1 MPSDRSVSHS
11 MELPRRI
18 VLGRDILGEI
28 GDFLSSLAKT
38 EMVSAVTGPHVGDLV
53 RSEFEES
60 LSKSGIGCRWH
71 IAKGSDEKSMT
82 DVQLQVAK
90 DQAGLIVGIGGGRA
104 VDAAKMAG
112 YGLGVPFASVP
123 TAASHDGIASP
134 FVSVKA
140 GEKPHSIVASAPLGV
155 FVDIGI
161 IEKAPPKLLASGCGD
176 LVANVIAVH
185 DWELSRDHTGE
196 YYGRY
201 SASLALLSARIIME
215 GAKTFAKDGLD
226 ARVVVEAL
234 ISAGVASCIAG
245 SSRPCSGSEHLFAHA
260 LDKLA
265 PGVGLHGEKCGIGS
279 IMMAKLQGQDW
290 KEITSTLKCIGAPT
304 DAAGINLDRDIL
316 VDALVEAQQMRPER
330 YTVLNDA
337 GMSQISKK
345 R

>member
-140 GEKPHSIVASAPLGV
+140 GEKPHSIVAS
-155 FVDIGI
+155 
-161 IEKAPPKLLASGCGD
+161 PP
-176 LVANVIAVH
+176 
-185 DWELSRDHTGE
+185 
-196 YYGRY
+196 
-201 SASLALLSARIIME
+201 
-215 GAKTFAKDGLD
+215 
-226 ARVVVEAL
+226 
-234 ISAGVASCIAG
+234 
-245 SSRPCSGSEHLFAHA
+245 
-260 LDKLA
+260 
-265 PGVGLHGEKCGIGS
+265 
-279 IMMAKLQGQDW
+279 
-290 KEITSTLKCIGAPT
+290 
-304 DAAGINLDRDIL
+304 
-316 VDALVEAQQMRPER
+316 
-330 YTVLNDA
+330 
-337 GMSQISKK
+337 
-345 R
+345 

>member
-1 MPSDRSVSHS
+1 MH
-11 MELPRRI
+11 
-18 VLGRDILGEI
+18 
-28 GDFLSSLAKT
+28 
-38 EMVSAVTGPHVGDLV
+38 
-53 RSEFEES
+53 
-60 LSKSGIGCRWH
+60 
-71 IAKGSDEKSMT
+71 
-82 DVQLQVAK
+82 
-90 DQAGLIVGIGGGRA
+90 
-104 VDAAKMAG
+104 
-112 YGLGVPFASVP
+112 
-123 TAASHDGIASP
+123 
-134 FVSVKA
+134 
-140 GEKPHSIVASAPLGV
+140 PLGV

-330 YTVLNDA
+330 YTVLNEA
-337 GMSQISKK
+337 GMSHEKALK
-345 R
+345 LAKETNVL

>member
-123 TAASHDGIASP
+123 MAGYGLGVPFASVPTAASHDGIASP

-155 FVDIGI
+155 FVRNIGT
-161 IEKAPPKLLASGCGD
+161 GD
-176 LVANVIAVH
+176 GINVATA
-185 DWELSRDHTGE
+185 T
-196 YYGRY
+196 
-201 SASLALLSARIIME
+201 
-215 GAKTFAKDGLD
+215 KDGFNLLTN
-226 ARVVVEAL
+226 EQ
-234 ISAGVASCIAG
+234 
-245 SSRPCSGSEHLFAHA
+245 
-260 LDKLA
+260 K
-265 PGVGLHGEKCGIGS
+265 KS
-279 IMMAKLQGQDW
+279 I
-290 KEITSTLKCIGAPT
+290 ITL
-304 DAAGINLDRDIL
+304 
-316 VDALVEAQQMRPER
+316 
-330 YTVLNDA
+330 
-337 GMSQISKK
+337 
-345 R
+345 